1 MTNGRQMNFRKLIS
15 AAFITLAAIACKKN
29 DDGTVI
35 ISNNDYEFDV
45 YFTKE
50 DSQFCGEIFTIS
62 DTYGKCYIFEEMEYG
77 FPYCDEM
84 IECLVN

>member
-1 MTNGRQMNFRKLIS
+1 MKYKIGDRVKLKD
-15 AAFITLAAIACKKN
+15 LKWYNENKN

-35 ISNNDYEFDV
+35 INNNDYEFDV